1 MIYSLHA
8 VQTGFNSCHALRRY
22 IVKIMSNSSAFLVPS
37 LEQKARKLL
46 LRIKSGFKRSFVL
59 SQGIFNMLVS
69 GAANQQNQ
77 D

>member
-1 MIYSLHA
+1 MIYSLHP
-8 VQTGFNSCHALRRY
+8 VQTRFNCCHALRRY
-22 IVKIMSNSSAFLVPS
+22 IVKIMSDSSALLVLS
-37 LEQKARKLL
+37 LEQKTRKLL

-59 SQGIFNMLVS
+59 IQGIFNMLVS